1 MVKLQASQRRHGS
14 KLFPNLQGEI
24 SLLFDQLGI
33 DRSPDQ
39 DAFVPA
45 LNISE
50 GEGHVEIALDLPGVS
65 PEALQIE
72 FKEGQLAISGERQ
85 WRESENAKKRL
96 RTECGYGKFE
106 RLIVLGEDVDADHI
120 DATYRDGVL
129 LVTIPKAPRVEA
141 KRIEVQR

>member
-1 MVKLQASQRRHGS
+1 MVKLQTAQRRHGS

-24 SLLFDQLGI
+24 SLLFDQLGM
-33 DRSPDQ
+33 DRSPGR
-39 DAFVPA
+39 DAYFPT
-45 LNISE
+45 LNIAE
-50 GEGHVEIALDLPGVS
+50 GEGHIEITVDLPGVS

-72 FKEGQLAISGERQ
+72 FMDGQLAISGERE
-85 WRESENAKKRL
+85 WKESENAKKHL

-106 RLIVLGEDVDADHI
+106 RFIVLGDDVDADHI

-129 LVTIPKAPRVEA
+129 LVSIPKAPRIEA

>member
-1 MVKLQASQRRHGS
+1 MVQLQASQRRHGS

-39 DAFVPA
+39 ETFVPA

-72 FKEGQLAISGERQ
+72 FKDGQLAISGERQ
-85 WRESENAKKRL
+85 WRESEIAKKRL

-106 RLIVLGEDVDADHI
+106 RLIV
-120 DATYRDGVL
+120 YVL
-129 LVTIPKAPRVEA
+129 VL
-141 KRIEVQR
+141 

>member
-1 MVKLQASQRRHGS
+1 MVQLQASQRRHGS

-65 PEALQIE
+65 PDALQIE

-85 WRESENAKKRL
+85 WRESENAKNRL

-106 RLIVLGEDVDADHI
+106 RLIVFREGTRHVR
-120 DATYRDGVL
+120 TF
-129 LVTIPKAPRVEA
+129 VTVPL
-141 KRIEVQR
+141 

>member
-1 MVKLQASQRRHGS
+1 MVQLQASQRRHGS

-39 DAFVPA
+39 ETFVPA

-72 FKEGQLAISGERQ
+72 FKDGQLAISGERQ

-96 RTECGYGKFE
+96 RMECRYGKFE
-106 RLIVLGEDVDADHI
+106 RLIVLGEDVDADQI
-120 DATYRDGVL
+120 DATYRDGGL
-129 LVTIPKAPRVEA
+129 RVTIPKAPRVAA

>member
-1 MVKLQASQRRHGS
+1 MVQLQASQRRHGS

-39 DAFVPA
+39 ETFVPA

-72 FKEGQLAISGERQ
+72 FKDGQLAISGERQ

-96 RTECGYGKFE
+96 RMECRNGKFE
-106 RLIVLGEDVDADHI
+106 PLIVMREQVDADQI

-129 LVTIPKAPRVEA
+129 LVTIPKAPRVAA